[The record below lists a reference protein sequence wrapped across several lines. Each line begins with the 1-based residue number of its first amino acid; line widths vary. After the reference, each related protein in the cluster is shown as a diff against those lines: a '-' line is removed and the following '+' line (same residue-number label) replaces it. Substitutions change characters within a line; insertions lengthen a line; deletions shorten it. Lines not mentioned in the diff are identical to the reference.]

1 MIAVVIGFIVALVLI
16 SILITFV
23 SETTPGFMIGGVFI
37 GVFAITALLVNDATQ
52 PYIIENLTNNKVK
65 YTQCKF
71 VEEVTINGE
80 KITLCEFISNDEKAK
95 NEKH

>member
-1 MIAVVIGFIVALVLI
+1 MITVVIGLIIALMLI
-16 SILITFV
+16 CIIFTV
-23 SETTPGFMIGGVFI
+23 SETTPGFMVCGIFI
-37 GVFAITALLVNDATQ
+37 GMLAITVLLIDETAQ
-52 PYIIENLTNNKVK
+52 PYIIKNLTNNKVN
-65 YTQCKF
+65 YTQCKS